1 MPDRGASCPRTKII
15 RTKFGTGIVSRI
27 KQKCRISN
35 AMKALKSYGIATVII
50 LIVAAWFATGV
61 VLQGG
66 NGPHDSEYTVVS
78 AVEKDGGPIT
88 DIVEASGYAIHGH
101 HAEGV
106 DDPAL
111 SIAER
116 NILIAENGGALR
128 VVRVKSFHLQ
138 PMKLEVTLR
147 GHTEAKASLAA
158 TVETSDIVASV
169 AVREG
174 QTVEEGDLICTLDAG
189 TRQASVDQAG
199 AVVKQAQAA
208 LLKAQTDF
216 NTNKALREKGLAS
229 ENSRDVFAANLR
241 AAESGFEAAEV
252 ALKNRVDELENTE
265 IRAGLA
271 GVVQGPIVEVG
282 TLLNFGGSCAKIIQ
296 LDPMVFV
303 GAVPQLRISLVKLGV
318 PAKIRTINGQTGE
331 GVVTF
336 VAVSSDPATRTFEIE
351 IEFSNADGRIFDG
364 LTAEALVDMGNIPAH
379 LLPQSILTL
388 DADGVLGAKA
398 VQDQKVVFYPLDILA
413 DTREGVWV
421 SGLPL
426 SVDLIVLGQ
435 EYVSNGQAVEAR
447 FAQ

>member
-1 MPDRGASCPRTKII
+1 
-15 RTKFGTGIVSRI
+15 
-27 KQKCRISN
+27 
-35 AMKALKSYGIATVII
+35 MKALKSYGIAVIII
-50 LIVAAWFATGV
+50 LIVGAWFSTGI

-66 NGPHDSEYTVVS
+66 KGPADSEFTVVS
-78 AVEKDGGPIT
+78 AIESEGGPIT
-88 DIVEASGYAIHGH
+88 DIVDASGYAIHAH
-101 HAEGV
+101 EQEGV
-106 DDPAL
+106 NDPAL

-116 NILIAENGGALR
+116 NKLIAANSGALR
-128 VVRVKSFHLQ
+128 VVRVKSFNLQ

-174 QTVEEGDLICTLDAG
+174 QSVEEGDLICTLEGG
-189 TRQASVDQAG
+189 TRQASVNQSG
-199 AVVKQAQAA
+199 AAVKQAEAA
-208 LLKAQTDF
+208 LLKAQTDY
-216 NTNKALREKGLAS
+216 NTNKALRQKGLAS
-229 ENSRDVFAANLR
+229 ENSRDIFSANLR
-241 AAESGFEAAEV
+241 AAESGLEAAQV
-252 ALKNRVDELENTE
+252 GLKNRVDELENTE
-265 IRAGLA
+265 IRAGLS

-318 PAKIRTINGQTGE
+318 PAKIRTINGQNSE

-336 VAVSSDPATRTFEIE
+336 VSVSSDPATRTFAIE
-351 IEFSNADGRIFDG
+351 IEFPNADGLIFDG
-364 LTAEALVDMGNIPAH
+364 LTAEALVDMGNVPAH

-388 DADGVLGAKA
+388 DADGVLGVKA

-413 DTREGVWV
+413 DTRQGVWV
-421 SGLPL
+421 AGLPL
-426 SVDLIVLGQ
+426 SVDLIVRGQ
-435 EYVSNGQAVEAR
+435 EYVSKGQAVQAR

>member
-1 MPDRGASCPRTKII
+1 MR
-15 RTKFGTGIVSRI
+15 
-27 KQKCRISN
+27 
-35 AMKALKSYGIATVII
+35 ALKSYGIAVIII
-50 LIVAAWFATGV
+50 LIVGAWFLTGI

-66 NGPHDSEYTVVS
+66 NGPHDSEFTVVS
-78 AVEKDGGPIT
+78 ALESDGGPIT
-88 DIVEASGYAIHGH
+88 DAVDATGLAVHTHEH
-101 HAEGV
+101 EGV

-111 SIAER
+111 SIAQR
-116 NILIAENGGALR
+116 NALIAENGGELR
-128 VVRVKSFHLQ
+128 VVRVKSFDLQ

-158 TVETSDIVASV
+158 TVETSDIVQSV

-174 QTVEEGDLICTLDAG
+174 QIVKEGDLICTLDAG
-189 TRQASVDQAG
+189 TRQASVNQAG

-208 LLKAQTDF
+208 LLKAQTDYD
-216 NTNKALREKGLAS
+216 TNDAMREKGLAS
-229 ENSRDVFAANLR
+229 ENSGDVFSANLR
-241 AAESGFEAAEV
+241 AAESGLEAAEV
-252 ALKNRVDELENTE
+252 ALKNSVDELENTE
-265 IRAGLA
+265 IRAGLS

-351 IEFSNADGRIFDG
+351 IEFSNSDGRIFDG

-379 LLPQSILTL
+379 LIPQSVLTL

-398 VQDQKVVFYPLDILA
+398 VQDQKVVFYPLDVLA

-421 SGLPL
+421 SGLPK

-435 EYVSNGQAVEAR
+435 EYVSKGQAVQAR
-447 FAQ
+447 FAP